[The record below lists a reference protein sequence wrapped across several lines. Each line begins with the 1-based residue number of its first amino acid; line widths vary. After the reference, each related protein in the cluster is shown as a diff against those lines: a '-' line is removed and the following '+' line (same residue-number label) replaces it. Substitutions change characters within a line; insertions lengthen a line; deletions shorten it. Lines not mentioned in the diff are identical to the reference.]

1 MSTLNAASPQEPD
14 LVEVA
19 KSMIKAVPPSERE
32 AVRGVGTLDLDGIA
46 GVLAE
51 VYLALFEYFY
61 SRTPVTLLL
70 GN

>member
-1 MSTLNAASPQEPD
+1 MLDAAGPQEPD

-19 KSMIKAVPPSERE
+19 KSMIKVVPPAERE

-51 VYLALFEYFY
+51 VYLAYF
-61 SRTPVTLLL
+61 
-70 GN
+70 

>member
-1 MSTLNAASPQEPD
+1 MFILDAAGPQEPD

-19 KSMIKAVPPSERE
+19 KSMIKVVPPAERE

-51 VYLALFEYFY
+51 VYLANFWLFKFQDACF
-61 SRTPVTLLL
+61 LF